1 MQTASEMSTEQGSSP
16 AGPPDARIDGIGGIG
31 LEFASN
37 TQPNG
42 ISPKK
47 VRELAMRKVDP
58 LPLRHDELGVYLLR
72 GEPLRGGSGRSA
84 RTWKRGSWASSPG

>member
-1 MQTASEMSTEQGSSP
+1 MPDRCRPPGLISPTCPATSARRADILGVEMQTASEMSTEQGSPP

-47 VRELAMRKVDP
+47 VRELAMRKV
-58 LPLRHDELGVYLLR
+58 E
-72 GEPLRGGSGRSA
+72 SA
-84 RTWKRGSWASSPG
+84 SAPT